1 MEKGTGIMN
10 IQDEIEKWLDGACT
24 FCGKIRRNCPS
35 GGIYSVRYVSAADF
49 ALPEP
54 ETARRQAECMAA
66 EAIETWIACGM
77 GQVID
82 TGGKPNYARKPAAG
96 AYDGKALDA
105 RPVAE

>member
-49 ALPEP
+49 ALPAT
-54 ETARRQAECMAA
+54 ETARRQAADWQA
-66 EAIETWIACGM
+66 W
-77 GQVID
+77 
-82 TGGKPNYARKPAAG
+82 R
-96 AYDGKALDA
+96 DGI
-105 RPVAE
+105 